1 MDLNSFSKKQSD
13 TPKVQF
19 IPEPISRNDNVFGIP
34 HFFWE
39 LFQLFGTEDNL
50 QSGDRK
56 SFHETVEK
64 YLQSRKDDASEFAKY
79 LPEIFQFDPPGK
91 TSTDPLKFQPVQNR
105 YDPVKHKS
113 LVAHMLKPFE
123 KIAYGRLD
131 PVKADTWGIKE
142 ILNRLHL
149 YFDVDSAPESFLPWL
164 AGWAAF
170 EWVEDPGWEKEVA
183 MCCPETEVFRRW
195 LPVDLFYSVIKKDA
209 FIGEYLHLLFDPMFH
224 DFGAMPDEVF
234 NGVARWTA
242 RSVAIEWGEEWNTDY
257 ENWDEENI
265 NRFRSLCKKI
275 LYKIYKRFN
284 EFFSEP
290 EDKRGK
296 ALLWLSRAFF
306 APYEQFII
314 RMNENDEID
323 NTIHDLFDRL
333 CNEDEKI
340 DSAASPS
347 IVNSI
352 KQYTAIELSKQWTG
366 FWPRPG
372 DNWDENIKKEFQ
384 VLCKKILNQLAEK
397 CNSWFQ
403 SPGRR
408 TGCLTW
414 WLRLFTYTIDPLY
427 KGRIEIPE
435 MDLIDAYYNAFER
448 VFTFD
453 PMCQLRRLL
462 SNVLPDYERRG
473 TREGFEELLT
483 VYLGEDWA
491 GLAINELLNPFQ
503 IGCDYK
509 GRKLAG
515 NHSGEDS
522 ENVFD
527 FSKPEFKRIIGAHL
541 TLRDFVAMGNR
552 GLLRSVVGCSTVIN
566 EGIPYF
572 FRVHIETACPHKP
585 VLVRRKKK
593 FFQDVIKLEKPAH
606 TDNSLSVK
614 VPSMCVGRHSTID
627 KDTLIGGLTL

>member
-1 MDLNSFSKKQSD
+1 
-13 TPKVQF
+13 
-19 IPEPISRNDNVFGIP
+19 
-34 HFFWE
+34 
-39 LFQLFGTEDNL
+39 
-50 QSGDRK
+50 
-56 SFHETVEK
+56 
-64 YLQSRKDDASEFAKY
+64 
-79 LPEIFQFDPPGK
+79 
-91 TSTDPLKFQPVQNR
+91 
-105 YDPVKHKS
+105 
-113 LVAHMLKPFE
+113 MLKPFE

-448 VFTFD
+448 
-453 PMCQLRRLL
+453 
-462 SNVLPDYERRG
+462 
-473 TREGFEELLT
+473 
-483 VYLGEDWA
+483 
-491 GLAINELLNPFQ
+491 I
-503 IGCDYK
+503 
-509 GRKLAG
+509 
-515 NHSGEDS
+515 
-522 ENVFD
+522 
-527 FSKPEFKRIIGAHL
+527 
-541 TLRDFVAMGNR
+541 
-552 GLLRSVVGCSTVIN
+552 
-566 EGIPYF
+566 YF
-572 FRVHIETACPHKP
+572 
-585 VLVRRKKK
+585 
-593 FFQDVIKLEKPAH
+593 
-606 TDNSLSVK
+606 
-614 VPSMCVGRHSTID
+614 
-627 KDTLIGGLTL
+627 